1 MRERKI
7 SVKFNGRIMA
17 GLLMLVFV
25 LLFTSTTTQ
34 AASQKT
40 KAMKAYASFLSKNRY
55 LKWTDRPNMRIG
67 RAKNCYFAV
76 AYIDNNNVPELV
88 LYTPDSSHVAGFGVM
103 YTYRNGRVVRV
114 SELCLDLRSTLG
126 YYKKKNV
133 YLDNYSSTGLGSYS
147 YARISKQTLGG
158 KSVRY
163 NYRTRKWA
171 TTGYTWNN
179 KFVSKAYFDRALK
192 RVVGKTRFTKYKFY
206 KNTSSNRRR
215 YLK

>member
-1 MRERKI
+1 MDQGSAGMLTDEWEDEPETI
-7 SVKFNGRIMA
+7 SDEDIEDILN
-17 GLLMLVFV
+17 
-25 LLFTSTTTQ
+25 
-34 AASQKT
+34 
-40 KAMKAYASFLSKNRY
+40 
-55 LKWTDRPNMRIG
+55 
-67 RAKNCYFAV
+67 
-76 AYIDNNNVPELV
+76 
-88 LYTPDSSHVAGFGVM
+88 
-103 YTYRNGRVVRV
+103 TYRNGRVVRV
-114 SELCLDLRSTLG
+114 SELGLDLRSTLG

-179 KFVSKAYFDRALK
+179 KSVSKAYFDRALK
-192 RVVGKTRFTKYKFY
+192 RVIRKTRFTKYKFY
-206 KNTSSNRRR
+206 KNTLPNRRR